1 MQEILIIINQ
11 LLESGEAGEQ
21 ALRTLEQIPEWNQLV
36 QQAVDSDISD
46 W

>member
-11 LLESGEAGEQ
+11 LLESGEAGKQ
-21 ALRTLEQIPEWNQLV
+21 ALNTLEQIPEWTQLV